1 MTKPSPQTAP
11 NNLSLRAGA
20 EEVEAYRTLAAG
32 LRDTPIPSSEIL
44 ANVPLYLTRS
54 SLSHVLFLDDLYRRI
69 LGTPGQIF
77 EFGVRWGRTLA
88 LFHTLR
94 TIYEPFNTAR
104 HIVGFDT
111 FSGFPNTAA
120 KDGKHPIIH
129 RGALNV
135 CENYEDQLA
144 HLLDAHQHLGP
155 RGHLKRYELVKGDAT
170 RTVPKYLRT
179 HPEALVALAYFD
191 FDLCAPTRACLR
203 ALKPRLTQ
211 GSVLVFDQLG
221 LPEFPGETMAVMD
234 ELGIPKVRLQRD
246 PRCAH
251 QAFVVLP

>member
-1 MTKPSPQTAP
+1 MSKTPKKNAP

-20 EEVEAYRTLAAG
+20 EEIAAYRTLADG
-32 LRDTPIPSSEIL
+32 LRTTPVPAGEIL
-44 ANVPLYLTRS
+44 ANVPLFLTRS
-54 SLSHVLFLDDLYRRI
+54 SLSHVLFIDELYRSI

-77 EFGVRWGRTLA
+77 EFGVRWGRNLA

-111 FSGFPNTAA
+111 FSGFPSTTAE
-120 KDGKHPIIH
+120 DGRHPIIH
-129 RGALNV
+129 RGALSV
-135 CENYEDQLA
+135 SERYDDQLA
-144 HLLDAHQHLGP
+144 ALLEAHQQLGP
-155 RGHLKRYELVKGDAT
+155 RGHLKRYELVKGDVT
-170 RTVPKYLRT
+170 RTVPRHLRA

-191 FDLCAPTRACLR
+191 LDLYQPTRACLR

-211 GSVLVFDQLG
+211 GSVLVFDELG
-221 LPEFPGETMAVMD
+221 LPEFPGETTAVLD
-234 ELGIPKVRLQRD
+234 ELGVAGQRLQRD

-251 QAFVVLP
+251 QAFLVIA